1 MLDEDLGFFDSL
13 SEILQKMNGV
23 QYAGAFM
30 EHPLTKRIFLRIKT
44 DPSQIKALDA
54 LERAVK
60 ELEELS
66 SHLREAFEKL

>member
-1 MLDEDLGFFDSL
+1 
-13 SEILQKMNGV
+13 
-23 QYAGAFM
+23 M

-44 DPSQIKALDA
+44 DPSQIKASDA